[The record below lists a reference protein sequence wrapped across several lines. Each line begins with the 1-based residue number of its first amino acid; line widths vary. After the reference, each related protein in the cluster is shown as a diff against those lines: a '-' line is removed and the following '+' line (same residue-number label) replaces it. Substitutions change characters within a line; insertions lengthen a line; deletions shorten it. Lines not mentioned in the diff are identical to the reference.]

1 MRLSHPY
8 GGMTK
13 FVDDIVVFVKEEKKS
28 PPTEHEPVTRSVG
41 GMSIPICA
49 NAFLFVSGEDDNS
62 VLCLSI
68 FG

>member
-1 MRLSHPY
+1 M
-8 GGMTK
+8 
-13 FVDDIVVFVKEEKKS
+13 DDIVVFVKEEKKS